1 LSEVAKRTSPWPV
14 SFHSPRPT
22 RPMSGKPSGP
32 ACSGS
37 FRGFVHRSRIDF
49 LSALR
54 HARPPRTTNWV
65 SADIHTSNAFR
76 GYALGRLAH
85 ERGAFVVFGGIHAT
99 FPDEAHQH
107 GAAHSVVRGDG
118 DIAWGEVL
126 EDCASGRMKPVYE
139 GGRIAGAFRAARWD
153 LLPRKRCRTSSTCF

>member
-1 LSEVAKRTSPWPV
+1 
-14 SFHSPRPT
+14 
-22 RPMSGKPSGP
+22 
-32 ACSGS
+32 
-37 FRGFVHRSRIDF
+37 
-49 LSALR
+49 
-54 HARPPRTTNWV
+54 V

-99 FPDEAHQH
+99 FPDEAHQD

-153 LLPRKRCRTSSTCF
+153 LLPRKRYRSSSICSCKARAANVEDLESAYVSCESWSRHMAARLPLTATGCLILNSLECRDRCIVITSGAAYAA